1 MAIQAAS
8 RITFSKVVDGIS
20 GTFSVIPSV
29 GGQIMSKDPKAY
41 SPSFTSTAP
50 LYITP
55 SLKILGIGDTSEQ
68 IKGTCTWTINGQA
81 INGTTEVAETSGSYR
96 LKITHNLTKP
106 INVVCKYTW
115 QHPVTKQQLEF
126 KGSCPVNL
134 TENAGTMIMAQI
146 LPDTISTFKTTAGGT
161 ENLTFIGSM
170 VRGGDV
176 DDTDVNRTWYIYG
189 PATGKYY
196 EIDQSTGKVKTT
208 PDTIGIPKDKVL
220 FSFADNAKKIT
231 VNSDAVLNVGGLK
244 LEARDTDP
252 TSSTYNKTVSYIQPL
267 IDDTDPIQMEMAP
280 IDGLET
286 HASASGNRV
295 EFKVA
300 QDNYDWKEAD
310 YVGKTIAFYRCTVAG
325 EKDTTWAP
333 ASTEFANWTINSGVV
348 SRKFTSSAT
357 GTQANRTVTFLYSH
371 MLANAIQTSFE
382 SYLDF

>member
-115 QHPVTKQQLEF
+115 QHPDTKQQMEF

-161 ENLTFIGSM
+161 ENLTFIGNM

-176 DDTDVNRTWYIYG
+176 DDTDVKRTWYIYG

-286 HASASGNRV
+286 HASA
-295 EFKVA
+295 
-300 QDNYDWKEAD
+300 
-310 YVGKTIAFYRCTVAG
+310 
-325 EKDTTWAP
+325 
-333 ASTEFANWTINSGVV
+333 
-348 SRKFTSSAT
+348 
-357 GTQANRTVTFLYSH
+357 
-371 MLANAIQTSFE
+371 
-382 SYLDF
+382 